1 MGTCR
6 VRYVCAL
13 ALCALAACST
23 SESAQRV
30 DDTALGDDTFASICA
45 KCHGEHGHGGL
56 PMTPDGTKPRDL
68 SDPAWQASRTDA
80 QIEEVVRDGKLPM
93 PAFKGVLTT
102 EQIRAVVGK
111 VRRLRKEARK

>member
-1 MGTCR
+1 M
-6 VRYVCAL
+6 CAL
-13 ALCALAACST
+13 ALCALVACSS

-45 KCHGEHGHGGL
+45 KCHGERGQGGL

-68 SDPAWQASRTDA
+68 SDPAWQTSRTDL
-80 QIEEVVRDGKLPM
+80 QIEQAVRDGKLPM
-93 PAFKGVLTT
+93 PPFKSVLTA

-111 VRRLRKEARK
+111 VRRLRKERP